1 MNDYSGEIIKRTMRK
16 VYETMRVAMPAQI
29 ESYDALNSIA
39 TVKISIP
46 HVRDDEE
53 VFDVPIIS
61 AVPVLWQRAGLA
73 SITYPLQRG
82 DWGLV
87 VHCDGDIGKWAL
99 DMDASQ
105 PQSRRRHA
113 WTDAVF
119 LPQVHGLQPSSMI
132 GLELKYGTN
141 TVILNEAGVTITAN
155 NVNVVASQTINL
167 TGATNIVGN
176 LTVTGNTT
184 VTGSTTMNG
193 IPFASHKHGGVT
205 TGGGVTGNPQ

>member
-1 MNDYSGEIIKRTMRK
+1 MNDYNAEIIKRTMRK
-16 VYETMRVAMPAQI
+16 VYETMRVAMPAVI
-29 ESYDALNSIA
+29 ESYDATKSLA

-73 SITYPLQRG
+73 SITFPLQRG

-119 LPQVHGLQPSSMI
+119 LPQMHGLQPSSLI
-132 GLELKYGTN
+132 GLELKYGAN
-141 TVILNEAGVTITAN
+141 TVTLSEAGVTVT
-155 NVNVVASQTINL
+155 SQ
-167 TGATNIVGN
+167 NIALV
-176 LTVTGNTT
+176 GNTT
-184 VTGSTTMNG
+184 ITGNLNVTGTSTLAG
-193 IPFASHKHGGVT
+193 IPFATHKHGGVQ
-205 TGGGVTGNPQ
+205 TGGGITGNPQ

>member
-1 MNDYSGEIIKRTMRK
+1 MNDYNAEIIKRTMRK

-29 ESYDALNSIA
+29 ESYDALNSVA

-73 SITYPLQRG
+73 SITFPLQRG

-119 LPQVHGLQPSSMI
+119 LPQVHGLQPSSLI
-132 GLELKYGTN
+132 GLELKYGEN
-141 TVILNEAGVTITAN
+141 TVTLSEAGIIVTSPLA
-155 NVNVVASQTINL
+155 VNVTAPSIAL
-167 TGATNIVGN
+167 
-176 LTVTGNTT
+176 TGNTT
-184 VTGSTTMNG
+184 ITGNLNVTGTTTMAG
-193 IPFASHKHGGVT
+193 LPFASHVHSGVQ
-205 TGGGVTGNPQ
+205 TGAGLTGNPQ

>member
-1 MNDYSGEIIKRTMRK
+1 MNDNNAELIKRTMRK

-29 ESYDALNSIA
+29 ESYDALNSVA

-73 SITYPLQRG
+73 SITFPLQRG

-119 LPQVHGLQPSSMI
+119 LPQMHGLQPSSLI
-132 GLELKYGTN
+132 GLELKYGAN
-141 TVILNEAGVTITAN
+141 TVTLSEAGVTVT
-155 NVNVVASQTINL
+155 SQ
-167 TGATNIVGN
+167 NIALV
-176 LTVTGNTT
+176 GNTT
-184 VTGSTTMNG
+184 ITGNLNVTGTSTLAG
-193 IPFASHKHGGVT
+193 IPFATHKHGGVQ
-205 TGGGVTGNPQ
+205 TGGGITGNPQ

>member
-1 MNDYSGEIIKRTMRK
+1 MNDYNAEIIKRTMRK

-29 ESYDALNSIA
+29 ESYDALNSVA

-73 SITYPLQRG
+73 SITFPLQRG

-119 LPQVHGLQPSSMI
+119 LPQVHGLQPSSLI
-132 GLELKYGTN
+132 GLELKYGAN
-141 TVILNEAGVTITAN
+141 TVTLSEAGVTVT
-155 NVNVVASQTINL
+155 SQ
-167 TGATNIVGN
+167 NIALV
-176 LTVTGNTT
+176 GNTT
-184 VTGSTTMNG
+184 ITGNLNVTGTSTLAG
-193 IPFASHKHGGVT
+193 IPFASHVHSGVQ
-205 TGGGVTGNPQ
+205 TGAGLTGNPQ

>member
-1 MNDYSGEIIKRTMRK
+1 MNDYNAEIIKRTMRK

-29 ESYDALNSIA
+29 ESYDALNSVA

-73 SITYPLQRG
+73 SITFPLQRG

-119 LPQVHGLQPSSMI
+119 LPQVHGLQPSSLI

-141 TVILNEAGVTITAN
+141 TVTLSEAGVTVT
-155 NVNVVASQTINL
+155 SQ
-167 TGATNIVGN
+167 NIALV
-176 LTVTGNTT
+176 GNTT
-184 VTGSTTMNG
+184 ITGNLNVTGTSTLAG
-193 IPFASHKHGGVT
+193 IPFASHVHSGVQ
-205 TGGGVTGNPQ
+205 TGAGLTGNPQ

>member
-1 MNDYSGEIIKRTMRK
+1 MNDYNGEIIKRTMRK

-29 ESYDALNSIA
+29 ESYDALNSVA

-73 SITYPLQRG
+73 SITFPLQRG

-119 LPQVHGLQPSSMI
+119 LPQVHGLQPSSLI

-141 TVILNEAGVTITAN
+141 TVTLSEAGVTVT
-155 NVNVVASQTINL
+155 SQ
-167 TGATNIVGN
+167 NIALV
-176 LTVTGNTT
+176 GNTT
-184 VTGSTTMNG
+184 ITGNLNVTGTTTMAG
-193 IPFASHKHGGVT
+193 MPFATHKHGGVT

>member
-1 MNDYSGEIIKRTMRK
+1 MNDYNAEIIKRTMRK
-16 VYETMRVAMPAQI
+16 VYETMRVAMPAVI
-29 ESYDALNSIA
+29 ESYDATKSLA

-73 SITYPLQRG
+73 SITFPLQRG

-99 DMDASQ
+99 DMDSSQ

-119 LPQVHGLQPSSMI
+119 LPQVHGLQPSSLI
-132 GLELKYGTN
+132 GLELKYGAN
-141 TVILNEAGVTITAN
+141 TVTLSEAGVTVT
-155 NVNVVASQTINL
+155 SQ
-167 TGATNIVGN
+167 NIALV
-176 LTVTGNTT
+176 GNTT
-184 VTGSTTMNG
+184 ITGNLNVTGTTTMAG
-193 IPFASHKHGGVT
+193 MPFATHKHGGVT

>member
-1 MNDYSGEIIKRTMRK
+1 MNDYNAEIIKRTMRK

-29 ESYDALNSIA
+29 ESYDALNSVA

-73 SITYPLQRG
+73 SITFPLQRG

-119 LPQVHGLQPSSMI
+119 LPQVHGLQPSSLI
-132 GLELKYGTN
+132 GLELKYGAN
-141 TVILNEAGVTITAN
+141 TVTLSESGVTVT
-155 NVNVVASQTINL
+155 SQ
-167 TGATNIVGN
+167 NIALV
-176 LTVTGNTT
+176 GNTT
-184 VTGSTTMNG
+184 ITGNLNVTGTTTMAG
-193 IPFASHKHGGVT
+193 LPFATHKHGGVT

>member
-1 MNDYSGEIIKRTMRK
+1 MNDYNAEIIKRTMRK

-29 ESYDALNSIA
+29 ESYDALNSVA

-73 SITYPLQRG
+73 SITFPLQRG

-119 LPQVHGLQPSSMI
+119 LPQVHGLQPSSLI

-141 TVILNEAGVTITAN
+141 TVTLTEAGVTVT
-155 NVNVVASQTINL
+155 SQ
-167 TGATNIVGN
+167 NIALV
-176 LTVTGNTT
+176 GNTT
-184 VTGSTTMNG
+184 ITGNLDVTGTTTMAG
-193 IPFASHKHGGVT
+193 LPFATHKHGGVT

>member
-1 MNDYSGEIIKRTMRK
+1 MNDYNAEIIKRTMRK

-29 ESYDALNSIA
+29 ESYDDLNSVA

-73 SITYPLQRG
+73 SITFPLQRG

-119 LPQVHGLQPSSMI
+119 LPQVHGLQPSSLI

-141 TVILNEAGVTITAN
+141 TVTLSEAGVTVT
-155 NVNVVASQTINL
+155 SQ
-167 TGATNIVGN
+167 NIALV
-176 LTVTGNTT
+176 GNTT
-184 VTGSTTMNG
+184 ITGNLDVTGTTTMAG
-193 IPFASHKHGGVT
+193 LPFATHKHGGVT

>member
-1 MNDYSGEIIKRTMRK
+1 MNDYNAEIIKRTMRK

-29 ESYDALNSIA
+29 ESYDALNSVA

-73 SITYPLQRG
+73 SITFPLQRG

-119 LPQVHGLQPSSMI
+119 LPQVHGLQPSSLI
-132 GLELKYGTN
+132 GLELKYGAN
-141 TVILNEAGVTITAN
+141 TVTLSEAGVTVT
-155 NVNVVASQTINL
+155 SQ
-167 TGATNIVGN
+167 NIDLV
-176 LTVTGNTT
+176 GNTT
-184 VTGSTTMNG
+184 ITGNLNVTGTSTLAG
-193 IPFASHKHGGVT
+193 IPFASHVHSGVQ
-205 TGGGVTGNPQ
+205 TGAGLTGNPQ

>member
-1 MNDYSGEIIKRTMRK
+1 MNDYNAEIIKRTMRK

-29 ESYDALNSIA
+29 ESYDALNSVA

-73 SITYPLQRG
+73 SITFPLQRG

-119 LPQVHGLQPSSMI
+119 LPQVHGLQPSSLV

-141 TVILNEAGVTITAN
+141 TVTLSEAGVTVT
-155 NVNVVASQTINL
+155 SQ
-167 TGATNIVGN
+167 NIALV
-176 LTVTGNTT
+176 GNTT
-184 VTGSTTMNG
+184 ITGNLDVTGTTTMAG
-193 IPFASHKHGGVT
+193 MPFATHKHGGVT